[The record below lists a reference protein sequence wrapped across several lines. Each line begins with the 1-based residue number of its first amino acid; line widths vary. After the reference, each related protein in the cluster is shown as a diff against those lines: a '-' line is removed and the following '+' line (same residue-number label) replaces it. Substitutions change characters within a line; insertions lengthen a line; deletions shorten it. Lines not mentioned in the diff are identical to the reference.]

1 MPTTR
6 VRVVLFILYQYNGVL
21 SVLVVESCP
30 SVVACGQGGGVAPT
44 WAEVREALH
53 EWDLIIHTLYMP
65 YYPCLLT

>member
-30 SVVACGQGGGVAPT
+30 SVVACGQGV
-44 WAEVREALH
+44 E
-53 EWDLIIHTLYMP
+53 
-65 YYPCLLT
+65 